1 MTTPIS
7 YNYDGAVAA
16 LGLKSDWALREAVRT
31 GHLSPRFPNSK
42 TPLFGHD
49 ELKAWFERLP
59 VDRPG
64 AGS

>member
-42 TPLFGHD
+42 TPLFDHD
-49 ELKAWFERLP
+49 ELKAWFRSLP
-59 VDRPG
+59 VDRPV
-64 AGS
+64 AS